1 MNLEARNGRKLV
13 GKKASAEDTLAGR
26 TGPGARSL
34 NPRSRAASR
43 QRVLVLGTKGV
54 TGACL
59 CCLGKKVV
67 LPGVPSAA
75 DRWRGGD
82 MEVTWGPSPGGAP
95 RQEEKFTPRIGG
107 RRQP

>member
-1 MNLEARNGRKLV
+1 MAESLSERKRQR
-13 GKKASAEDTLAGR
+13 R
-26 TGPGARSL
+26 TRSPGGPGPGARSL

-75 DRWRGGD
+75 DRWQGGD

-95 RQEEKFTPRIGG
+95 RQEEKFTPWIGG
-107 RRQP
+107 G